1 MEQLLMP
8 SDYALPVLIAVCVF
22 LGVWYFVGLWFNRR
36 RGIRLARTLRER
48 LLAIEAEDL
57 SGRWVNASIFQ
68 FVAQRAAAPIGK
80 LAAVLV
86 LESRELALIW
96 LVSLLRK
103 RRDLLVIRLE
113 LRSAP
118 RAGVELEAYRSQ
130 SKPERD
136 VRQRIAEPGWEQTTV
151 NGYTLHYQA
160 GAARLADALAA
171 LLHEW
176 HGQLTRLSISA
187 ASPHLLLSFSPA
199 PSVLAAESNIT
210 AVRKLAEVVVKR

>member
-8 SDYALPVLIAVCVF
+8 SNYTLPLLIALCVL
-22 LGVWYFVGLWFNRR
+22 LGAWYFVGSWVNRR

-48 LLAIEAEDL
+48 LLALAAEDL

-80 LAAVLV
+80 LAAVIV

-96 LVSLLRK
+96 LASLLRR

-118 RAGVELEAYRSQ
+118 KAGVELEAHRSQ

-136 VRQRIAEPGWEQTTV
+136 VRQRIAEPGWEQTTIH
-151 NGYTLHYQA
+151 GYTLHYQA
-160 GAARLADALAA
+160 GATRLVDTLTP
-171 LLHEW
+171 LLQEW
-176 HGQLTRLSISA
+176 QGHLTRLSISA
-187 ASPHLLLSFSPA
+187 SSPHLVLSFSPA
-199 PSVLAAESNIT
+199 PAVLATENTFA
-210 AVRKLAEVVVKR
+210 AVRKLAEATGKR

>member
-1 MEQLLMP
+1 MP
-8 SDYALPVLIAVCVF
+8 PDYVLPVLIALCVF
-22 LGVWYFVGLWFNRR
+22 LGAWYFVGVWLNRA

-48 LLAIEAEDL
+48 LLAMEAEDL

-68 FVAQRAAAPIGK
+68 FVGQRAAAPIGK
-80 LAAVLV
+80 LAAVIV

-96 LVSLLRK
+96 LVNLLRG

-118 RAGVELEAYRSQ
+118 KAGVELEAHRSQ

-136 VRQRIAEPGWEQTTV
+136 VRPRITEPGWEQTTI

-160 GAARLADALAA
+160 GAARLVATLTP

-176 HGQLTRLSISA
+176 QSQMIRLSISA
-187 ASPHLLLSFSPA
+187 SSPHLLLSLSPA
-199 PSVLAAESNIT
+199 PAVLAAENT
-210 AVRKLAEVVVKR
+210 FAAVRKLAEAITKRS

>member
-8 SDYALPVLIAVCVF
+8 SDYALPVLIVVCVF
-22 LGVWYFVGLWFNRR
+22 LGVWYFIGIWLNRR

-48 LLAIEAEDL
+48 LLALEAEEL

-80 LAAVLV
+80 LAAVIV

-96 LVSLLRK
+96 LANLLRR

-118 RAGVELEAYRSQ
+118 KAGVELEAHRSQ

-136 VRQRIAEPGWEQTTV
+136 VRHRIGEPGWEQTTL
-151 NGYTLHYQA
+151 NGYTLHYRA
-160 GAARLADALAA
+160 GATRLTEALAP
-171 LLHEW
+171 LLREW
-176 HGQLTRLSISA
+176 QGQLIRLSISA
-187 ASPHLLLSFSPA
+187 SSPHLLLSFSPA

-210 AVRKLAEVVVKR
+210 TIRKVAEVIAKR